1 MLDLLKKKLP
11 KKPAPR
17 PAKYAWAA
25 AVSALLLGSVAF
37 EAGSAW
43 LPLINQ
49 AIDLLQRQE
58 QQGPPV
64 PDRLNPGP

>member
-1 MLDLLKKKLP
+1 MLELLKRKIP
-11 KKPAPR
+11 KRPAPR

-25 AVSALLLGSVAF
+25 AVSGLLLGSVAF

-49 AIDLLQRQE
+49 AIDLLQRQ
-58 QQGPPV
+58 QQQAPPV
-64 PDRLNPGP
+64 PERLSPER